1 MGLVQLHHLDQQQT
15 QLHPVETSL
24 QTSPLEIIGFK
35 QMTQAVLSES
45 TAIWMDQ
52 LVAVVVTQRKV
63 GG

>member
-24 QTSPLEIIGFK
+24 HTFPLEIIGFK
-35 QMTQAVLSES
+35 QMTQAVPSES
-45 TAIWMDQ
+45 TVIWMDQ
-52 LVAVVVTQRKV
+52 PVAVGVTQRKE